1 MIADPL
7 VESVPE
13 SELGGRKPARKPLS
27 AEQKEKANARAR
39 ERRAQGG
46 GGARRPRGRPRTARG
61 PVSLY
66 AEISAFLSLANMLV
80 VVSPLGSRTYV
91 VPGTD
96 GNPATVE
103 QHIGDELDEAEIDLL
118 AKSLDAQCQRSPR
131 FRKQIE
137 RILGVG
143 AAGGLLGV
151 IGMIVI
157 RRAARHGILPP
168 AIDMMMGGVMDG
180 GDLGAMASFTP
191 PVAPDQSAD
200 PTTGERPPQPSPELD
215 DDGQPVFSYEGA

>member
-39 ERRAQGG
+39 ERRAQAT

-66 AEISAFLSLANMLV
+66 AEIAAFLSLANLLV
-80 VVSPLGSRTYV
+80 IVSPLGSRAYV
-91 VPGTD
+91 VPGENGGPDTI
-96 GNPATVE
+96 G
-103 QHIGDELDEAEIDLL
+103 QKIGDELDDGEIDLL

-151 IGMIVI
+151 IAMIGI

-168 AIDMMMGGVMDG
+168 AIDVMMGGVMEG
-180 GDLGAMASFTP
+180 GDLSAMASFTP
-191 PVAPDQSAD
+191 PVAPDQSPD

-215 DDGQPVFSYEGA
+215 DDGQPVFVYEPA